1 MEFILGE
8 VASSADGEDGKHGV
22 VGVGV
27 EEIGLMIVVV
37 LEVNHA
43 LERDSS
49 VRLGKNKN
57 T

>member
-1 MEFILGE
+1 MEFILCE